1 MKSLT
6 ILSHKGGVGKTSIAV
21 NFATHL
27 AKSGKNVLL
36 LDCDFHG
43 PSMMTFFRPNVKWI
57 NSYLFDNEDE
67 SDYEECLE
75 NISPRLKPPLPGKL
89 YVGFAD
95 PSSEAIDFVIRI
107 SNQDSLSMLKKLI
120 RLKREVQDNP
130 KYNIDYFIIDCNPG
144 TGYSTVNSILVTDN
158 SLFLVKM
165 SNADI
170 IGTAEMIGGLH
181 KSLKNRSLV
190 LANQVPGEAIQDEP
204 KRQEIQSLVEQVFTQ
219 KVGEKVVEF
228 LGWIPTDYSLQS
240 IEFDEAIKSLRGE
253 EAQRKIITL
262 ENPEH
267 EFSRVLVNLVPAI
280 FE

>member
-6 ILSHKGGVGKTSIAV
+6 ILSHKGGVGKTSVAV
-21 NFATHL
+21 NFAAHL

-43 PSMMTFFRPNVKWI
+43 PSMYTFE
-57 NSYLFDNEDE
+57 NESE
-67 SDYEECLE
+67 YEDCLE
-75 NISPRLKPPLPGKL
+75 DISPGLNLQGKM

-130 KYNIDYFIIDCNPG
+130 RYNIDYFIIDCNPG

-190 LANQVPGEAIQDEP
+190 LANQVPGEAIQDELM
-204 KRQEIQSLVEQVFTQ
+204 KKEIQSLVEQVFTQ
-219 KVGEKVVEF
+219 RVGEKVVEF
-228 LGWIPTDYSLQS
+228 LGWIPTDYSLQT
-240 IEFDEAIKSLRGE
+240 IEFNEALKRLKGE
-253 EAQRKIITL
+253 ESQRKIFTL

-267 EFSRVLVNLVPAI
+267 EFSKVLVNLIPSI

>member
-1 MKSLT
+1 LKSLT

-27 AKSGKNVLL
+27 AKNGKNVLL

-43 PSMMTFFRPNVKWI
+43 PSMMTFFRPQVKWI
-57 NSYLFDNEDE
+57 NSYLFDNDNE
-67 SDYEECLE
+67 SYDECLD
-75 NISPRLKPPLPGKL
+75 NVSTRLNLSGKL

-130 KYNIDYFIIDCNPG
+130 KYKIDYFIIDCNPG

-204 KRQEIQSLVEQVFTQ
+204 KKKEIQSLVENVFTK

-228 LGWIPTDYSLQS
+228 LGWIPTDYSLQT
-240 IEFDEAIKSLRGE
+240 IEFNEAIKGLRGE
-253 EAQRKIITL
+253 ESSRTIFTL

-267 EFSRVLVNLVPAI
+267 EFSKVLVNLVPSI

>member
-6 ILSHKGGVGKTSIAV
+6 ILSHKGGVGKTSVAV
-21 NFATHL
+21 NFAAHL

-43 PSMMTFFRPNVKWI
+43 PSMYTFFEPNVKWI
-57 NSYLFDNEDE
+57 NSYLFDNENE
-67 SDYEECLE
+67 SEYEDCLE
-75 NISPRLKPPLPGKL
+75 DISPGLNLQGKM

-130 KYNIDYFIIDCNPG
+130 RYNIDYFIIDCNPG

-190 LANQVPGEAIQDEP
+190 LANQVPGEAIQDELM
-204 KRQEIQSLVEQVFTQ
+204 KKEIQSLVEQVFTQ
-219 KVGEKVVEF
+219 RVGEKVVEF
-228 LGWIPTDYSLQS
+228 LGWIPTDYSLQT
-240 IEFDEAIKSLRGE
+240 IEFNEALKRLKGE
-253 EAQRKIITL
+253 ESQRKIFTL

-267 EFSRVLVNLVPAI
+267 EFSKVLVNLIPSI